1 MFSVAYGKLITVFFS
16 LMLLLFDFC
25 FLFSSPLHTSFDL
38 ILIYCI
44 LLFYYT
50 VVVIVVVV
58 YDVDDVSYLSSNI
71 IPNHSNSNANV
82 NANFYLIEF
91 VQSVCRQ
98 IGDKIRVMAAA
109 NYKSTEMNLA

>member
-1 MFSVAYGKLITVFFS
+1 MI
-16 LMLLLFDFC
+16 
-25 FLFSSPLHTSFDL
+25 
-38 ILIYCI
+38 
-44 LLFYYT
+44 
-50 VVVIVVVV
+50 VV

-71 IPNHSNSNANV
+71 IPNHSNSNANANV